1 MLKRGAASQSFMNSE
16 EYQRAIKDTRKAI
29 YKGNLS
35 GALLG
40 ALRAMVAKNDP
51 GEPSPRRIEAREP
64 LRLPAKRKVKTKC

>member
-1 MLKRGAASQSFMNSE
+1 MNE
-16 EYQRAIKDTRKAI
+16 REYQRAIKDTRKAI

-51 GEPSPRRIEAREP
+51 GEPPRRIEAREP
-64 LRLPAKRKVKTKC
+64 LRLPAKRKVKTK